1 VDSRWRIAGK
11 MGRMS
16 KETDSVTTA
25 VRELAKADVLA
36 FGGVGLVGRILPAT
50 EAYLA
55 VAARLGDGDKVRP
68 QLAWLLANGSAA
80 GKAYAAT
87 LLNELD
93 PAAGR
98 EAWRSLVK
106 DKTQF
111 TTFSGCIMGRTTLA
125 EYAAGRAGV

>member
-1 VDSRWRIAGK
+1 MAH
-11 MGRMS
+11 
-16 KETDSVTTA
+16 ETDSLTAA

-50 EAYLA
+50 EAYLE
-55 VAARLGDGDKVRP
+55 VADALGDDHKVRP
-68 QLAWLLANGSAA
+68 QLAWLLANGSTA

-87 LLNELD
+87 LLQELD

-98 EAWRSLVK
+98 EAWRSLLK
-106 DKTQF
+106 DKSEL

-125 EYAAGRAGV
+125 EYAAGRARV